1 MTKNLQNDQNC
12 TRNDQTRNQKIKI
25 LEKTTNVFDN
35 FGQYITVFKLVT
47 NIQNL

>member
-25 LEKTTNVFDN
+25 LEKRPMCSTIMVNT
-35 FGQYITVFKLVT
+35 
-47 NIQNL
+47 